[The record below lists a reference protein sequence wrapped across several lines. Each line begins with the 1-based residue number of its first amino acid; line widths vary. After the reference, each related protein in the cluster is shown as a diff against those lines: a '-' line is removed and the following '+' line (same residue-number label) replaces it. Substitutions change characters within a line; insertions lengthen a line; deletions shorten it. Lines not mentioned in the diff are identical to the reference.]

1 MTMTAVL
8 TDFARSLA
16 RHGYPADPGRLHT
29 AVAGLGALGTIERQ
43 HVYTVT
49 RAAWCTTAEQWAD
62 FSIHFERF
70 FSRHPAAAA
79 PPDTDVEIDVPEALP
94 GDDDTETGHPEPQA
108 AAASKAAVLRETDIA
123 ELLESDAADARA
135 QLAGLRLSPPQRR
148 RPRYRRGRADRLHVR
163 QALRE
168 LLATGEI
175 TSLPTQERREV
186 PRPIV
191 IVLDVSASMQPFHTT
206 QLAFAAA
213 AAEGGQHVSVFTA
226 GTALTDV
233 TAGVRTARPGTRS
246 GQIPDLGGGTRLG
259 ETLQQLLDR
268 HAGRLRGATL
278 IVMSDGWEDGDTDA
292 LTTAAARA
300 SRLCARFLWVNPRA
314 GRTGWQPD
322 IRGIRAIRPHV
333 DALLPGTTISDYF
346 RLAAVVAG

>member
-29 AVAGLGALGTIERQ
+29 AVTGLSALGTIERR

-70 FSRHPAAAA
+70 FSRHPAAAP
-79 PPDTDVEIDVPEALP
+79 PPDIDVEIDVPDALP
-94 GDDDTETGHPEPQA
+94 GDDDTETGDPEPRA

-123 ELLESDAADARA
+123 ELLGSDAADARA
-135 QLAGLRLSPPQRR
+135 QLAGLRLHPPQRR
-148 RPRYRRGRADRLHVR
+148 RTRCRRGRADRLHVR

-175 TSLPTQERREV
+175 TSLPGQERRAV

-191 IVLDVSASMQPFHTT
+191 LVLDVSASMKPFHAAL
-206 QLAFAAA
+206 LAFAAA
-213 AAEGGQHVSVFTA
+213 ASTNSPQRQAVPAACASGSCG
-226 GTALTDV
+226 LT
-233 TAGVRTARPGTRS
+233 RE
-246 GQIPDLGGGTRLG
+246 LG
-259 ETLQQLLDR
+259 EPAGSLRSAASARSARTSTRCCPAPPSPTTSGAPQPSRGER
-268 HAGRLRGATL
+268 HARHRLRY
-278 IVMSDGWEDGDTDA
+278 
-292 LTTAAARA
+292 
-300 SRLCARFLWVNPRA
+300 PRPA
-314 GRTGWQPD
+314 HR
-322 IRGIRAIRPHV
+322 
-333 DALLPGTTISDYF
+333 
-346 RLAAVVAG
+346 